1 MAALFLYMRSRTARS
16 VIYVDGFNLYYGVLK
31 NTACKWLD
39 LQRFFTLLRPNDDI
53 RSIKY
58 FTAIV
63 EPGSR
68 RVRQEALLRA
78 LATLPLVETVLGRFK
93 QKQVTC
99 GCFGCTRS
107 SGKGRV
113 FTVPEEKRTDVNIA
127 LHMLD
132 DAYRGVCERQVLVSG
147 DSDLVPAIRMVRDR
161 FPAIRTTVYV
171 PARDAKRGAALELRQ
186 AAHKHKTLPMELL
199 RVAQLP
205 LRLHDDSGGSIQ
217 KPKEW

>member
-1 MAALFLYMRSRTARS
+1 M
-16 VIYVDGFNLYYGVLK
+16 
-31 NTACKWLD
+31 
-39 LQRFFTLLRPNDDI
+39 
-53 RSIKY
+53 
-58 FTAIV
+58 
-63 EPGSR
+63 
-68 RVRQEALLRA
+68 
-78 LATLPLVETVLGRFK
+78 ATLPLVETVLGRFK

-99 GCFGCTRS
+99 RCLGCTRS

-171 PARDAKRGAALELRQ
+171 PARDAKRGAAVELRQ
-186 AAHKHKTLPMELL
+186 AAHKHKTLSMELL